1 MYWKD
6 ELDEPPMPGYCP
18 RLGAFFPRQ
27 PTTLDLVNQGIDP
40 ATGKPFE
47 DDGLA
52 AHDLEGK
59 KIDGWVFDEM
69 ESENG

>member
-6 ELDEPPMPGYCP
+6 ELDEPPMPGYCL

-40 ATGKPFE
+40 TTGKPFE
-47 DDGLA
+47 DILGTQ
-52 AHDLEGK
+52 
-59 KIDGWVFDEM
+59 IDGWVFDEL
-69 ESENG
+69 SEKDRG